1 MPVIICWLLFGDSM
15 DIIDVPT
22 RVPSQDL
29 FTIIVIIV
37 PQFAQPVK
45 RLMVEDLLQKH
56 PEILER
62 RLAPPVVIVGLARSG
77 TTRLH
82 RLLAQDAQFLH
93 LVMNTF
99 I

>member
-1 MPVIICWLLFGDSM
+1 MPVIICWLLFGHSM

-45 RLMVEDLLQKH
+45 STASSWHLACFADFQTSCRIREGDVCDMKH
-56 PEILER
+56 ERFFHEI
-62 RLAPPVVIVGLARSG
+62 V
-77 TTRLH
+77 
-82 RLLAQDAQFLH
+82 
-93 LVMNTF
+93 
-99 I
+99 